1 MQTICYSWDDTPFAW
16 VDTPFTWAEG
26 CIIKKIISNVIGP
39 PRRGIKKRVREL
51 EEKEKQILIELF
63 VRLQVDELVFETRI
77 NKHTNETVKIKLK
90 DVKMAM
96 TEPKNIN
103 VNVKFNNN

>member
-1 MQTICYSWDDTPFAW
+1 MQSVCYAWDDTPFAW
-16 VDTPFTWAEG
+16 MDAPFTWAEG
-26 CIIKKIISNVIGP
+26 CIIKKLINNVIGP
-39 PRRGIKKRVREL
+39 PRRGIKSKIREL
-51 EEKEKQILIELF
+51 KKEEKQTIIELF

-77 NKHTNETVKIKLK
+77 NKHKNKKVKIKLK

-103 VNVKFNNN
+103 LNVKINN